1 MHPIISV
8 IVPVYKAEKYLHR
21 CVDSIL
27 AQSYTDFELLLI
39 NDGSPDNCGAI
50 CDEYAIKD
58 ARVRVFHKKNGGVS
72 SARNLGLD
80 NAQGDWIAFVDSDDY
95 VHVDYLKDLYALCDA
110 DLVVGSYQMVGTDNP
125 INGVIPT
132 ETYLRDG
139 LKDAL
144 LLYGETGN
152 FRGAMCKMYK
162 REVVHQYNIRYDE
175 NMSASEDWL
184 FALEYIKHIDKIKTL
199 DKPYYYYEQE
209 NSDGLS
215 KNVRNFDSYFYAMEQ
230 FSTKVGELEE
240 CLNVQGLNFIFLD
253 TVRIYIRRQVHYLY
267 YSSESVREK
276 IKRIKTLL
284 NSPYVRIVLKD
295 KTRSKGRKKYRL
307 FDFISLNKLYR
318 TLLLY
323 IYICQ
328 GRAY

>member
-1 MHPIISV
+1 M
-8 IVPVYKAEKYLHR
+8 
-21 CVDSIL
+21 
-27 AQSYTDFELLLI
+27 
-39 NDGSPDNCGAI
+39 
-50 CDEYAIKD
+50 
-58 ARVRVFHKKNGGVS
+58 
-72 SARNLGLD
+72 
-80 NAQGDWIAFVDSDDY
+80 
-95 VHVDYLKDLYALCDA
+95 
-110 DLVVGSYQMVGTDNP
+110 
-125 INGVIPT
+125 
-132 ETYLRDG
+132 
-139 LKDAL
+139 
-144 LLYGETGN
+144 YGETGN